1 MSLISTGVQKLND
14 LLGGGVEEGSTVLY
28 SGVPGIDARVFAF
41 HALQATLSRGGK
53 GLYFTDSQLPDA
65 VRQAVK
71 RMNWK
76 YSLFEPMPFID
87 AFSGSVGY
95 ASKEKFFVKNPLDI
109 GGVSGVVESAFR
121 ELDGNTLA
129 VFDSVSSLID
139 KRGLEPV
146 LKEVRRWGE
155 RGKSL
160 GVTGLYLFTNWNYPE
175 EVVSKIFGAF
185 DYVVT
190 LRSIEE
196 KVLLRNY
203 FSVVKAPGPFSKSAI
218 PFRVGMDGVAVYIPK
233 ILVTGPFHSGKSSF
247 IHAVSERAVSVD
259 RLGTTIALDHGYLEH
274 GGLAVDLFGTPG
286 QERFE
291 FMMDI
296 LNRDAFGLILLV
308 DSTDPASFPRA
319 KEMAAHI
326 MRYAIPYAVAANKQ
340 DLPGALSTEEIRKL
354 MGLGPEVPVLPTVAP
369 SGKGCR
375 AVLEA
380 LIDLIIRGQAGG

>member
-1 MSLISTGVQKLND
+1 MALISTGIQKLND

-28 SGVPGIDARVFAF
+28 SGVPGIDVRVFAF
-41 HALQATLSRGGK
+41 HALHATLSRGGK
-53 GLYFTDSQLPDA
+53 GLYLTDSQLPDA
-65 VRQAVK
+65 IRQALK
-71 RMNWK
+71 RLNWP
-76 YSLFEPMPFID
+76 YALFDAMPFID

-95 ASKEKFFVKNPLDI
+95 ASKEKFFVKNPLSI
-109 GGVSGVVESAFR
+109 ESVSNAVESAFR
-121 ELDGNTLA
+121 ELDGGTLA

-146 LKEVRRWGE
+146 LDAVRHWGE
-155 RGKSL
+155 MGKEL
-160 GVTGLYLFTNWNYPE
+160 GITGMYLFSNWDYPQE
-175 EVVSKIFGAF
+175 FVSKLFEAF
-185 DYVVT
+185 DYVIV

-203 FSVVKAPGPFSKSAI
+203 FSVLKAPRPFNKSAI

-259 RLGTTIALDHGYLEH
+259 RLGTTIALDHGYIEH

-296 LNRDAFGLILLV
+296 LNRDAFGLILVV

-340 DLPGALSTEEIRKL
+340 DLPGALSTEEIRAR

-380 LIDLIIRGQAGG
+380 LIDLIIKGQTGG

>member
-1 MSLISTGVQKLND
+1 MALIPTGVQKLND
-14 LLGGGVEEGSTVLY
+14 LLGGGVEEGRAVLIN
-28 SGVPGIDARVFAF
+28 GMPGIDARVFAF
-41 HALQATLSRGGK
+41 HALQANIARGGK
-53 GLYFTDSQLPDA
+53 GLYFTDCQPPEA

-71 RMNWK
+71 RMSWK
-76 YSLFEPMPFID
+76 YSLFESIPFID

-95 ASKEKFFVKNPLDI
+95 ASKERFFVKNPLDI
-109 GGVSGVVESAFR
+109 GGMGAVVERAFR
-121 ELDGNTLA
+121 ELDGDTIA
-129 VFDSVSSLID
+129 VFDSLSSLVE

-146 LKEVRRWGE
+146 MKEVTAWRAKGE
-155 RGKSL
+155 ELK
-160 GVTGLYLFTNWNYPE
+160 VTSLYLFTNWNYPR
-175 EVVSKIFGAF
+175 EVLSRVFGAF
-185 DYVVT
+185 DYVIS

-203 FSVVKAPGPFSKSAI
+203 FSVEKAPSPFNRSAI
-218 PFRVGMDGVAVYIPK
+218 PFRIGMDGVAVYIPK
-233 ILVTGPFHSGKSSF
+233 ILVTGPYHAGKSSF

-296 LNRDAFGLILLV
+296 LNRDAFGLILIV
-308 DSTDPASFPRA
+308 DSTDPSSFQRA

-340 DLPGALSTEEIRKL
+340 DLPGALPVEEIRER

-375 AVLEA
+375 QVLEA
-380 LIDLIIRGQAGG
+380 LIDLIIKGQKGD